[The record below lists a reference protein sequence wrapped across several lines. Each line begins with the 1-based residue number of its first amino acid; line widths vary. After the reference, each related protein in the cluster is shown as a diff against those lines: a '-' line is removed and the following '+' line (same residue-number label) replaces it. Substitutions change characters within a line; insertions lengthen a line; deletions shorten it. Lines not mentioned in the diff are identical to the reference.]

1 MFEVYDVDKDGFVGN
16 KDLLLTMKTMIG
28 QDLSDSQ
35 IQNIVDKTIQDM
47 DDDKD
52 GKLSFIEFTKVILWR
67 FG

>member
-1 MFEVYDVDKDGFVGN
+1 MFEVYDIDKDGFVGN
-16 KDLLLTMKTMIG
+16 KDLFLTMKTMIG

-52 GKLSFIEFTKVILWR
+52 GKLSFIEFTKVIL
-67 FG
+67 